1 MEEAK
6 GSVVKGSWPLKG
18 STGGGWG
25 AVVLLAVRGRELA
38 EELLETCEE
47 LAPEKGSVLL
57 KSSSPVAGAEDVDWW
72 RDGRGGQRST
82 QHRGKTSHLLTLKWS
97 KLTSPPNGSNAERS
111 EGFPLNPP
119 TTPKVGSVLGGM
131 EKAAKGSLDK
141 DEVVVPL
148 AAEEKGSG
156 WEEFLSSL
164 ATASSA
170 PSSR

>member
-18 STGGGWG
+18 STGGGGG

-72 RDGRGGQRST
+72 RDGRGGGSEVNTAQR
-82 QHRGKTSHLLTLKWS
+82 QD
-97 KLTSPPNGSNAERS
+97 
-111 EGFPLNPP
+111 
-119 TTPKVGSVLGGM
+119 TTPPHLKVVKIDVTTKWIECG
-131 EKAAKGSLDK
+131 EI
-141 DEVVVPL
+141 
-148 AAEEKGSG
+148 
-156 WEEFLSSL
+156 
-164 ATASSA
+164 
-170 PSSR
+170 